1 MEPALHLLVNMHLWV
16 SNTYLSLCFY
26 FDQDDVVL
34 EDVGHIFFLCKLVKE
49 KHEGTQHLLKM
60 QNQCS
65 CALSLD
71 IQKHL
76 KMSGVKPRMLWKL
89 PFSRRR
95 I

>member
-1 MEPALHLLVNMHLWV
+1 MNDPIIGVRTTTYSLRKKKFDLHL
-16 SNTYLSLCFY
+16 TLCTKINSRWATF
-26 FDQDDVVL
+26 
-34 EDVGHIFFLCKLVKE
+34 FFLCKLVKE